1 MRILTI
7 TLFVLLILLAL
18 ILLVPVAF
26 LELTDTVQKS
36 TGVVMPEDLKQNIG
50 MSLAEVATSSGRPT
64 TAVAVYDYFI
74 ATHNEQS
81 DLYVLKCDALLAAGD
96 DAGAMEA
103 LDQALSWDPL
113 NPQFLIKKARLL
125 VKAGKKSEADSIF
138 DSILAIQTDNPKY
151 LSTIADI
158 ALERTRYLEAFD
170 RYSRLANLTPKD
182 GRIWEKRSDVIFAL
196 LTIPT
201 AGINASPSLKQ
212 TDLYTDGIKGYE
224 QAIILRPDQEKNI
237 RSKMYKRSD
246 EYVARSIQELEDRYR
261 EFKYLQPGA
270 DPIRSILG

>member
-7 TLFVLLILLAL
+7 TLFVLLVLLAL

-36 TGVVMPEDLKQNIG
+36 TGVVIPEDLKQNIG
-50 MSLAEVATSSGRPT
+50 MSLAEIATSSGRST

-74 ATHNEQS
+74 ARHNEQS

-96 DAGAMEA
+96 DTGAMEA
-103 LDQALSWDPL
+103 LEQALSRDPQ
-113 NPQFLIKKARLL
+113 NPPLLIKKARLL
-125 VKAGKKSEADSIF
+125 VKAGKRSEADGIF
-138 DSILAIQTDNPKY
+138 DTILTIQTDNPKY
-151 LSTIADI
+151 LSAIADI
-158 ALERTRYLEAFD
+158 ALERTLYLEAFE

-212 TDLYTDGIKGYE
+212 TNLYAEGVKGYE
-224 QAIILRPDQEKNI
+224 QVLILKPDQEKNI
-237 RSKMYKRSD
+237 RSKMNKRSD

-261 EFKYLQPGA
+261 EFKYLQPGS
-270 DPIRSILG
+270 DPIGSVLR